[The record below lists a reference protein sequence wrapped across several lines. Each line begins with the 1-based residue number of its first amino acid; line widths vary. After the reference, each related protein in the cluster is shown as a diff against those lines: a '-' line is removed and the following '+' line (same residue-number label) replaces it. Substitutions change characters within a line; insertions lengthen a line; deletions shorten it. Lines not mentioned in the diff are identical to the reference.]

1 MLKKSFSIKM
11 SCFMI
16 MKHMI
21 RKEKGNKLMALHST
35 TMNFQFFSEMP
46 AGSLLIYSNE
56 IQLL

>member
-1 MLKKSFSIKM
+1 
-11 SCFMI
+11 MI

-46 AGSLLIYSNE
+46 VGSLLIYSNE